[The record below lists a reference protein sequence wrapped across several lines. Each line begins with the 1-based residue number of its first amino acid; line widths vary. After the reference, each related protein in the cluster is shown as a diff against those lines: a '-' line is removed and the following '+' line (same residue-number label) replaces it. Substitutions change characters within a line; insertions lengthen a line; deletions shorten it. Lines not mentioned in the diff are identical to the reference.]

1 MVTGKTVIVLS
12 LAVVLLIVGVSFTVF
27 KGPLVVE
34 PVALTFEECVE
45 RGYEITTET
54 PRRCITPEGIS
65 FVEGGEL
72 PAPQPEEIEDEP
84 GNVEPAPPVRGACVI
99 GGCSGQLCVE
109 EGDPGVS
116 TCEYRAEYACYK
128 SAVCERQASG
138 QCGWRQDSALLA
150 CLSNPPPLL
159 EELPQ

>member
-12 LAVVLLIVGVSFTVF
+12 LAVALLIVGVSFTVF
-27 KGPLVVE
+27 KGPLVEE

-45 RGYEITTET
+45 RGYEVTEAE
-54 PRRCITPEGIS
+54 PRRCATPEGIS
-65 FVEGGEL
+65 FVEGGEPSL
-72 PAPQPEEIEDEP
+72 EEPEEIEEDP
-84 GNVEPAPPVRGACVI
+84 GSGVTPAPPAAACVV
-99 GGCSGQLCVE
+99 GGCSSQLCVE
-109 EGDPGVS
+109 EGDPGMS
-116 TCEYRAEYACYK
+116 TCEYRAEYACYQG
-128 SAVCERQASG
+128 ALCERQASG